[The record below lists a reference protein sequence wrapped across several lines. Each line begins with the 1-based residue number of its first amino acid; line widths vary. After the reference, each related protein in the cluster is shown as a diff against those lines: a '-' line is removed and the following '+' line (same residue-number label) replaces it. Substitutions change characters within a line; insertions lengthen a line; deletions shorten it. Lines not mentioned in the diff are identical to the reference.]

1 MTMNQKKLTI
11 LTLVVVVAGAVAV
24 NELIVRVS
32 GQDQNREVA
41 SFGER
46 FVPEQIKW
54 EQELAKTVSR
64 DASSKTLFAAKPSV
78 SEKFLYEAL
87 EGKYDAQVV
96 NGKLLKISLMQNQEA
111 VLMNTAEVFKKYS
124 EVFKGANSYQ
134 TQTLTPTT
142 EAIVLKDTVGK
153 DMGRVTI
160 QRSAEGR
167 VLGIEIK

>member
-1 MTMNQKKLTI
+1 MNMNQKKLTI
-11 LTLVVVVAGAVAV
+11 LTLVVVVAGAVTV
-24 NELIVRVS
+24 NELIMRVS
-32 GQDQNREVA
+32 GKDQNREVA

-64 DASSKTLFAAKPSV
+64 DANTKTLIAAKPSIG
-78 SEKFLYEAL
+78 EKFLYEAL

-111 VLMNTAEVFKKYS
+111 VLMDTAQVFKKYS
-124 EVFKGANSYQ
+124 EVFKGASTYQ

-142 EAIVLKDTVGK
+142 EAMVLKDAVGK
-153 DMGRVTI
+153 EMGRVTI
-160 QRSAEGR
+160 QRSVEGR
-167 VLGIEIK
+167 VLDIEIK